1 MTRYK
6 MFYVSHDNHKAKNLT
21 RFPKDRD
28 GEEEHNSGK
37 PPSHKGTQQE
47 SKSNKGT
54 TK

>member
-1 MTRYK
+1 

-28 GEEEHNSGK
+28 GEEEEHNSGK